1 MAIPALFSH
10 CKRDENNGL
19 VVIAGTVT
27 DAFTGE
33 AVANVS
39 VNILIKGIVD
49 GVFNNNFQDVAQDV
63 TSTNGEYRLEFEKG
77 TPTTYRFE
85 VDGSGYY
92 FLQQDENPDD
102 YTTNNDNDLN
112 LKVNSQAWLKVR
124 VVNEGTANNGDN
136 ITFGLNTENN
146 GCIECCSSGV
156 VELNGDVDETQ
167 ICELFGGSYAFVD
180 GVATDFIFGQ
190 TNIHDSVYVVP
201 QDTTE
206 LKVSF

>member
-1 MAIPALFSH
+1 MNLLYKILFLLAILALFSH

-85 VDGSGYY
+85 VDGSGST
-92 FLQQDENPDD
+92 FCSKTRIQMTIQP
-102 YTTNNDNDLN
+102 TTIM
-112 LKVNSQAWLKVR
+112 
-124 VVNEGTANNGDN
+124 T
-136 ITFGLNTENN
+136 
-146 GCIECCSSGV
+146 
-156 VELNGDVDETQ
+156 
-167 ICELFGGSYAFVD
+167 
-180 GVATDFIFGQ
+180 
-190 TNIHDSVYVVP
+190 
-201 QDTTE
+201 
-206 LKVSF
+206 